1 LPKSEFSKTFVRP
14 DNTAVLNCPQCG
26 QKKVISADQFR
37 GYKHKLKV
45 KCLYK
50 KAFKVFLEFRKKM
63 RKRTN
68 LQGTY
73 INHSQKGCR
82 CNLIILD
89 ISVTGL
95 AFSCVDAPTFKVGD
109 ELSVEFTLNDEHQTE
124 IRRDGI
130 VGNVRPGV
138 VGAEFEISA
147 ESAFDGPLGY
157 YVMS

>member
-1 LPKSEFSKTFVRP
+1 
-14 DNTAVLNCPQCG
+14 
-26 QKKVISADQFR
+26 
-37 GYKHKLKV
+37 
-45 KCLYK
+45 
-50 KAFKVFLEFRKKM
+50 M
-63 RKRTN
+63 
-68 LQGTY
+68 
-73 INHSQKGCR
+73 
-82 CNLIILD
+82 
-89 ISVTGL
+89 TGL

-157 YVMS
+157 YVVS

>member
-1 LPKSEFSKTFVRP
+1 MASNL
-14 DNTAVLNCPQCG
+14 DLLLHLLNLSSTERFESIHNYSVWAYIDSNEILRFAILAYICFTLIIY
-26 QKKVISADQFR
+26 ISNPM
-37 GYKHKLKV
+37 YYLK
-45 KCLYK
+45 
-50 KAFKVFLEFRKKM
+50 
-63 RKRTN
+63 
-68 LQGTY
+68 GTY

-95 AFSCVDAPTFKVGD
+95 AFSCVDAPTFKVG
-109 ELSVEFTLNDEHQTE
+109 NEHQTE

-130 VGNVRPGV
+130 VGNIRPGV

>member
-1 LPKSEFSKTFVRP
+1 M
-14 DNTAVLNCPQCG
+14 C
-26 QKKVISADQFR
+26 KKN
-37 GYKHKLKV
+37 
-45 KCLYK
+45 
-50 KAFKVFLEFRKKM
+50 FKVFLEFRKKM

-68 LQGTY
+68 LKGTY

-82 CNLIILD
+82 CNLVILD

-109 ELSVEFTLNDEHQTE
+109 EHQTE
-124 IRRDGI
+124 IRRDVI

-138 VGAEFEISA
+138 VGGEFEISA